1 MFTALKNN
9 SESEGHIS
17 FIMIVLSF
25 YTVQKNFLVSVLKVQ
40 IPEISISIY
49 KQLGLMLCL
58 LYAVIGSWL
67 PWWFISCK
75 QASKFHFHWVTSQYS
90 GKYLVWNSFITL
102 DLSLDNTG
110 KYLPGVIQ
118 CFGKERLNCQY
129 LHSNLWIIS
138 SFYGCQFRD
147 SDIHQ

>member
-1 MFTALKNN
+1 MLTALKNN

-58 LYAVIGSWL
+58 LYAVIGS
-67 PWWFISCK
+67 
-75 QASKFHFHWVTSQYS
+75 
-90 GKYLVWNSFITL
+90 
-102 DLSLDNTG
+102 
-110 KYLPGVIQ
+110 
-118 CFGKERLNCQY
+118 
-129 LHSNLWIIS
+129 
-138 SFYGCQFRD
+138 
-147 SDIHQ
+147 